1 MLHDPR
7 RAEIDLN
14 TENSGPL
21 MTTDPQ
27 SPELANVTLV
37 RETRTRV
44 RDLKGFRK
52 SHQVPS
58 EANEHTNSFVGRIA
72 AEDISQDLESRFSDL
87 RKFLNLKRV
96 DLQVSEPDAGV
107 GMIVTPWFD
116 YLVRATVSRDDAAEV
131 LWRRQVAEFRQPL
144 ELFAAGFS
152 SAFGNLFDTVELE
165 PAAPI
170 DLAGFIDQIEERGV
184 ETIAIDYDRN
194 ATWCHINLSGVMG
207 QVRLTS
213 DRVSLVLAQPQSP
226 ARLLEAFLQV
236 RSRFAGIECFSA

>member
-1 MLHDPR
+1 
-7 RAEIDLN
+7 
-14 TENSGPL
+14 

-37 RETRTRV
+37 RETRSRV

-58 EANEHTNSFVGRIA
+58 EVNEHTNSFVGRIA
-72 AEDISQDLESRFSDL
+72 AEDISQDLESRFSDF
-87 RKFLNLKRV
+87 RKLLKLKRF

-107 GMIVTPWFD
+107 GMIATPWFD
-116 YLVRATVSRDDAAEV
+116 YLVRATVSPDDAAEV

-152 SAFGNLFDTVELE
+152 SVFGNLFDTVELE

-170 DLAGFIDQIEERGV
+170 DLAAFIDQIEERAV
-184 ETIAIDYDRN
+184 ETIGIDYDRN
-194 ATWCHINLSGVMG
+194 TTWCHINLSGVMG

-213 DRVSLVLAQPQSP
+213 DRVSLVLAQPQPP

-236 RSRFAGIECFSA
+236 RSRFAGIECFRV